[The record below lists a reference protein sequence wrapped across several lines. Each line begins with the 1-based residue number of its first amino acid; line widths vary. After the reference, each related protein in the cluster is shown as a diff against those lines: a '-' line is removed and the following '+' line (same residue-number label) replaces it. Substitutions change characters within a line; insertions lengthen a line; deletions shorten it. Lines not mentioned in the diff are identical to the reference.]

1 MSAKTQRLFSA
12 RWATKLRER
21 RAAMTQTEKLKI
33 RLPEISDAEA
43 ESYLDTAKAAIMAR
57 RYPFEDFPD
66 ELEGRYL
73 DLQLRIAAD
82 LYAKAGAEGE
92 TSHSE
97 NGVSRAYSNA
107 WVSEEL
113 LSEVTPKGRVL

>member
-1 MSAKTQRLFSA
+1 
-12 RWATKLRER
+12 
-21 RAAMTQTEKLKI
+21 
-33 RLPEISDAEA
+33 
-43 ESYLDTAKAAIMAR
+43 MAR
-57 RYPFEDFPD
+57 RYPFEDFPG
-66 ELEGRYL
+66 ELESRYL

-97 NGVSRAYSNA
+97 NGVSRSYSNA

-113 LSEVTPKGRVL
+113 LLEVTPKGRVL

>member
-1 MSAKTQRLFSA
+1 
-12 RWATKLRER
+12 
-21 RAAMTQTEKLKI
+21 MTQLEELKL
-33 RLPEISDAEA
+33 RLPEISCEKA
-43 ESYLDTAKAAIMAR
+43 ESYLETAKAAIMAR
-57 RYPFEDFPD
+57 RFPFEDFPE
-66 ELEGRYL
+66 ELEPRYL

-82 LYAKAGAEGE
+82 LFAKEGDEGE

>member
-1 MSAKTQRLFSA
+1 
-12 RWATKLRER
+12 
-21 RAAMTQTEKLKI
+21 
-33 RLPEISDAEA
+33 
-43 ESYLDTAKAAIMAR
+43 MAR
-57 RYPFEDFPD
+57 RYPFEDFPG

-107 WVSEEL
+107 WASEEL

>member
-1 MSAKTQRLFSA
+1 MS
-12 RWATKLRER
+12 
-21 RAAMTQTEKLKI
+21 MTQLEKLKL
-33 RLPEISDAEA
+33 RLPEISSEKA
-43 ESYLDTAKAAIMAR
+43 ESYLETAKAAIMAR
-57 RYPFEDFPD
+57 RFPFEDFPE
-66 ELEGRYL
+66 ELEPRYL

-82 LYAKAGAEGE
+82 LFAKEGAEGE
-92 TSHSE
+92 NSHSE

>member
-1 MSAKTQRLFSA
+1 MAQTQ
-12 RWATKLRER
+12 K
-21 RAAMTQTEKLKI
+21 EKLKL
-33 RLPEISDAEA
+33 RLPELSDEEA

-57 RYPFEDFPD
+57 RYPFEEFPE
-66 ELEGRYL
+66 ELESRYL
-73 DLQLRIAAD
+73 DLQLRIAVD

-97 NGVSRAYSNA
+97 NGVSRSYSNA

-113 LSEVTPKGRVL
+113 LAEVVPKGKVL

>member
-1 MSAKTQRLFSA
+1 
-12 RWATKLRER
+12 
-21 RAAMTQTEKLKI
+21 MTQTEKLKI

-57 RYPFEDFPD
+57 RYPFEDFPG

-82 LYAKAGAEGE
+82 LYAKAGAVGV

-107 WVSEEL
+107 WASEEL

>member
-1 MSAKTQRLFSA
+1 MAVTQA
-12 RWATKLRER
+12 
-21 RAAMTQTEKLKI
+21 EKLKI
-33 RLPEISDAEA
+33 RLPEIGDAEA
-43 ESYLDTAKAAIMAR
+43 ESYLDAAKAAIMAR
-57 RYPFEDFPD
+57 RYPFEDFPE
-66 ELEGRYL
+66 ELESRYL

-97 NGVSRAYSNA
+97 NGVSRSYSNA

-113 LSEVTPKGRVL
+113 LSEVTPKAKVL

>member
-1 MSAKTQRLFSA
+1 
-12 RWATKLRER
+12 
-21 RAAMTQTEKLKI
+21 MTQTAKLKI
-33 RLPEISDAEA
+33 HLPEISDAEA

-57 RYPFEDFPD
+57 RYPFEDFPG

-113 LSEVTPKGRVL
+113 LSEATPKGRVL

>member
-1 MSAKTQRLFSA
+1 MA
-12 RWATKLRER
+12 EI
-21 RAAMTQTEKLKI
+21 TQTEKLKI

-66 ELEGRYL
+66 ELESRYL

-97 NGVSRAYSNA
+97 NGVSRSYSNA

-113 LSEVTPKGRVL
+113 LSEVVPKGKVL

>member
-1 MSAKTQRLFSA
+1 
-12 RWATKLRER
+12 
-21 RAAMTQTEKLKI
+21 MTQTEKLKL

-57 RYPFEDFPD
+57 RYPFEDFPN
-66 ELEGRYL
+66 ELESRYL

-97 NGVSRAYSNA
+97 NGVSRAYSNS

>member
-1 MSAKTQRLFSA
+1 MATLTQA
-12 RWATKLRER
+12 EKLRLR
-21 RAAMTQTEKLKI
+21 M
-33 RLPEISDAEA
+33 PEISETDAESLL
-43 ESYLDTAKAAIMAR
+43 ETAAAAINAR
-57 RYPFEDFPD
+57 RYPFEDFPE
-66 ELEGRYL
+66 ELESRYL

-107 WVSEEL
+107 WISEEL